1 MTRALVVGIIVL
13 LIVGVV
19 VVMLLV
25 ITFGHL
31 SWRARGSRPFRLR
44 AARDRLARNQREAA
58 ATVRELRDE
67 DHYGPDS
74 PRLDEDEL

>member
-1 MTRALVVGIIVL
+1 MTSSLVVGIIVL
-13 LIVGVV
+13 LLVGVV

-25 ITFGHL
+25 IRFGHL
-31 SWRARGSRPFRLR
+31 SWRARGSRQFRYGL
-44 AARDRLARNQREAA
+44 ARRRLERNQREAA
-58 ATVRELRDE
+58 AAVRELRNE